1 MALISYFCL
10 YVYELPTHHC
20 PFCMLQKEYHFV
32 GYFLYGFL
40 LVGAIAGTSIG
51 IIGRFR
57 KKVTL
62 AGLIPQI
69 QKRLCW
75 ASLMGYGL
83 FTLRVTY
90 PIVFFD
96 FKLTGY

>member
-1 MALISYFCL
+1 M
-10 YVYELPTHHC
+10 
-20 PFCMLQKEYHFV
+20 
-32 GYFLYGFL
+32 
-40 LVGAIAGTSIG
+40 GAIAGASIG

-75 ASLMGYGL
+75 ASLLGYGL